1 MDYTQKWSDLEGCIK
16 KSVMT
21 EEEEKKRKERK
32 AHQLRIMVERADTA
46 LEGNKRLLEK
56 RRGEME
62 IWESSDQNW
71 TTTAELRHQREAPY
85 DSVKPNGMTAT
96 SFTAATADAIESLSE
111 EDLKAVLSLIN
122 TQAGINLTMDDIEAA
137 LTLAKISAP
146 GTDKPAA
153 SIRKSKKNPAH
164 KKYQAGGADS
174 QRQERRE
181 YLAAYQH
188 QWRARQPEG
197 HRKAEYRKYLA
208 NETDSHREERLR
220 RRREKRRAKKEE
232 AERAQ

>member
-1 MDYTQKWSDLEGCIK
+1 
-16 KSVMT
+16 
-21 EEEEKKRKERK
+21 
-32 AHQLRIMVERADTA
+32 
-46 LEGNKRLLEK
+46 
-56 RRGEME
+56 
-62 IWESSDQNW
+62 
-71 TTTAELRHQREAPY
+71 
-85 DSVKPNGMTAT
+85 MTAA
-96 SFTAATADAIESLSE
+96 SFTAATAATADAIESLSE

-137 LTLAKISAP
+137 LTLVEISAP
-146 GTDKPAA
+146 GTDKPAV
-153 SIRKSKKNPAH
+153 SIREAKKNPAH
-164 KKYQAGGADS
+164 KKYQASGADS

-220 RRREKRRAKKEE
+220 RRREKRRAK
-232 AERAQ
+232 